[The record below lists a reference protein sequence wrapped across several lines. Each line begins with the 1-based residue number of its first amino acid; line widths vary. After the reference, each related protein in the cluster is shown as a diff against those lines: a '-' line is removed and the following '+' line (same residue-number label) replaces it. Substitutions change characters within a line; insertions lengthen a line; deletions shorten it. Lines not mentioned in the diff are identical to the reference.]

1 MTRLLVRLGASLSV
15 VDNDNNTGK
24 HAYTVCR
31 YVCVYVCN
39 VCAYI

>member
-24 HAYTVCR
+24 HMCM
-31 YVCVYVCN
+31 YVHVYPIYVLQQ
-39 VCAYI
+39 